1 MLNDFLNS
9 VKGELANQL
18 AGKTD
23 LNPENAKNASG
34 VVAETFKNGL
44 AEKAKQGQF
53 GDILSLLG
61 KGGTSTGFANNLI
74 SNTVSNLASKVG
86 LPKEVATKVANFAIP
101 FIINKFGSFSSE
113 KGKDNK
119 DGVQDLL
126 GDLLKGSVKDKLLG
140 GLGKKFG
147 F

>member
-1 MLNDFLNS
+1 MLNSFLTS
-9 VKGELANQL
+9 IKGELANQL
-18 AGKTD
+18 AGKTELAPD
-23 LNPENAKNASG
+23 NVKNASE
-34 VVAETFKNGL
+34 VVAETFKQGL

-53 GDILSLLG
+53 DDILSLLG
-61 KGGTSTGFANNLI
+61 KGGTSTGFASNLI
-74 SNTVSNLASKVG
+74 GNTVGNLASKVG
-86 LPKEVATKVANFAIP
+86 LPKEVAAKVANFAIP
-101 FIINKFGSFSSE
+101 FIINKFGNFASE